1 MTTNTLLKR
10 KLLFIFIAFIPNR
23 NAPAFSPFEG
33 SIGRKII
40 LLMYIIRCILT
51 FINLLY
57 KNTIN
62 SVIQSV
68 CLEDYWC
75 DGFINTNSLCYV
87 FYRKWSWKPN
97 TSSFFFFEKYRLCLS
112 INWPTY
118 SISVTSNTFAFLGWF
133 TKPCLRERWY
143 TVLTF
148 MRWLSSVSLEIK
160 MSLYTTH
167 KCHMLDLLKTVMAI
181 LLWEYGSEPFAS
193 ISHCFPW
200 NNHYSIINCSL
211 KSAFYSKW
219 SLEISRSHV

>member
-40 LLMYIIRCILT
+40 LLMCIIRCILT

-97 TSSFFFFEKYRLCLS
+97 TSSFF
-112 INWPTY
+112 
-118 SISVTSNTFAFLGWF
+118 
-133 TKPCLRERWY
+133 
-143 TVLTF
+143 
-148 MRWLSSVSLEIK
+148 
-160 MSLYTTH
+160 
-167 KCHMLDLLKTVMAI
+167 
-181 LLWEYGSEPFAS
+181 
-193 ISHCFPW
+193 
-200 NNHYSIINCSL
+200 SL
-211 KSAFYSKW
+211 KSIYCVCRSNDLHIPFLSPPILLLSWGDLPNHVYENVDIQFWRLWGDYPQSHWKSKCPYIQ
-219 SLEISRSHV
+219 LTNVIC